1 VQHAIQQ
8 TRGFWQ
14 GLFVDACLDFMM
26 IIQLSHASGAIKVAE
41 VVFKAQNVYH
51 AI

>member
-1 VQHAIQQ
+1 VLRATKQ

-26 IIQLSHASGAIKVAE
+26 IIQLNHASGVIKVAE
-41 VVFKAQNVYH
+41 VVLKAQNVYH